1 VNARFPLLWLAL
13 YRRRRLLLA
22 LAAGLVAFESMIVV
36 VATLMSPADLLAQ
49 KGANSSS
56 FDAFAGSSGEVELA
70 SIAGLLGAGLL
81 HPFWIALQ
89 MNAVGSLGAALL
101 AADVEDGTIELIAVR
116 PLSRSRILGE
126 RLAAVVIST
135 IALGFIAVV
144 PYAAAIIVSDAVGN
158 AIDISGAIA
167 AGVAGIALVLAFSGL
182 ATFAS
187 CTLRRRSAV
196 FATVGGVAAVTYA
209 LNFIA
214 ETWDTIRAL
223 RLLSPFHYYQPG
235 DALVFSRYDP
245 TNLAVLLGTFVIL
258 AIAAFV
264 MVERRD
270 LTR

>member
-1 VNARFPLLWLAL
+1 MSTRLPLLWLTL

-22 LAAGLVAFESMIVV
+22 LAVGLVAFESLIVV

-49 KGANSSS
+49 KGASSNS

-89 MNAVGSLGAALL
+89 LSAVGSLGAALL

-116 PLSRSRILGE
+116 PLSRSRIVGE
-126 RLAAVVIST
+126 RLAAMVITATVLS
-135 IALGFIAVV
+135 FIAVT
-144 PYAAAIIVSDAVGN
+144 PYAVSTFT
-158 AIDISGAIA
+158 SGTINESINIKGTVA
-167 AGVAGIALVLAFSGL
+167 AGVAGNALILAFTGL
-182 ATFAS
+182 ATLAS

-209 LNFIA
+209 LNFLA
-214 ETWDTIRAL
+214 ETWDDIRGL
-223 RLLSPFHYYQPG
+223 RLLSPFHYYQPA
-235 DALVFSRYDP
+235 DALVFNRYNG
-245 TNLAVLLGTFVIL
+245 TNLIVLLGIFLVFS
-258 AIAAFV
+258 IAAFV
-264 MVERRD
+264 VVNRRD